1 MNNDKKTADD
11 LDDVSAEELVRGKV
25 NLETATIA
33 WKELERF
40 FANGSA
46 IYVAPELD
54 LVDVAYLISQD
65 DKQGLEPLIMN
76 EQVCQVKDQQAIEW
90 LEADADV
97 WAVVVRPLVLVQVAK
112 S

>member
-1 MNNDKKTADD
+1 MSNDRKTADD
-11 LDDVSAEELVRGKV
+11 LEDISAEELVRGKV

-65 DKQGLEPLIMN
+65 DKQGLEPLVKA
-76 EQVCQVKDQQAIEW
+76 EQVCPVKDHQAIEW
-90 LEADADV
+90 LESDTDV
-97 WAVVVRPLVLVQVAK
+97 WAVVVRPLVLVQVVQ